1 MREDDVSSGF
11 WLVSLSCYIERVPI
25 PIKRSGQS
33 DLKEPMKT
41 PSLKASKLIEARE
54 NVRVQVAIGFGF
66 YIWLVE
72 EVARLIG
79 TNHRAQWRKT
89 IEFPGAFETENFKQL
104 ENLNPFILTIN
115 K

>member
-1 MREDDVSSGF
+1 
-11 WLVSLSCYIERVPI
+11 
-25 PIKRSGQS
+25 
-33 DLKEPMKT
+33 MKT

-79 TNHRAQWRKT
+79 TNHSAQWRKT
-89 IEFPGAFETENFKQL
+89 IEVPGAFETENFKQL